1 MWRLETAAA
10 MAPLVQVM
18 PAAMGWG
25 TAQPRLQRPNELV
38 PMQTTAP
45 SLVQGVQSPE
55 PDAGVP
61 FDGAP
66 AEGAPAEG
74 AEGCAEG

>member
-1 MWRLETAAA
+1 MWRFEMAAA
-10 MAPLVQVM
+10 IAPLVQVI

-25 TAQPRLQRPNELV
+25 TAQPRLQRPNWLV

-45 SLVQGVQSPE
+45 SLVHGVQSPE
-55 PDAGVP
+55 PEAGVP

-66 AEGAPAEG
+66 VDGTPAEG